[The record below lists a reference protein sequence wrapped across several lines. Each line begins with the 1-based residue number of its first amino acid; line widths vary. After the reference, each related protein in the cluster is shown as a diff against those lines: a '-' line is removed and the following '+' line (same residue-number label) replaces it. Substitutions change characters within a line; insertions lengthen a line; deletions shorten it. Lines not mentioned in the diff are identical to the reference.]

1 MKENERLYAA
11 VKRELTFIGLFQQEP
26 STQAWTQAFSTVEA
40 QIGLLQQELSTQAW
54 TQAFSSGEGGP
65 FTVDAESAVSKALYL
80 GV

>member
-11 VKRELTFIGLFQQEP
+11 VKRELTF
-26 STQAWTQAFSTVEA
+26 
-40 QIGLLQQELSTQAW
+40 IGLLQQELSTQAW

-65 FTVDAESAVSKALYL
+65 FTVDEESAVSKALYL